1 MLEAFKSFVHWLKSL
16 FYQPATGIPTPQ
28 EWIKLRKATAEIAQ
42 VMGKSELPSQEAV
55 DLSEPER
62 NIEALA
68 LRDKSYH
75 TKIFESAK
83 REIFNKLGGFAPSL
97 LIGDLKVEAVRVITN
112 FQSSMN
118 DHIAEVFIKKG
129 EYDGRKREKEA
140 FKIENKIK
148 RESNHPKSI
157 ILHIG
162 IILTIIL
169 IEMVSNAYFFSK
181 SDPLGFVGGFI
192 QALMLALIGIFLA
205 WTSSCFIRQTNHI
218 FLYKKIVF
226 GFLALIS
233 MSLLFGFVMAVGHL
247 RDLQVSIPGFDL
259 NNISPE
265 LFANSFINNA
275 FVFSSPDSY
284 LMTSVILIFNIIAV
298 IDFYK
303 MDDSYPG
310 YGKITKRFEY
320 AFEELNECRKTQSE
334 LLYTNNDEAL
344 QVIRDLQKIVE
355 SKIAQQSN
363 LVAMYNIKEQ
373 QYIRDIES
381 IKVKANQLLDDFRKI
396 NVSARKSPAPNYF
409 NVHKIEWEEIKHE
422 TMLPVLNGEKII
434 ELQNT
439 FALTIQESHSKVQAY
454 FLESQK
460 KLRDETTQ
468 I

>member
-28 EWIKLRKATAEIAQ
+28 EWIKLRKATSEIAQ
-42 VMGKSELPSQEAV
+42 VMGKNELPSQEAV

-68 LRDKSYH
+68 LRDKFYH

-83 REIFNKLGGFAPSL
+83 REIFNKLGSFAPSL
-97 LIGDLKVEAVRVITN
+97 LIGDLKVEAERAITN

-192 QALMLALIGIFLA
+192 QALTLAIVGISLA
-205 WTSSCFIRQTNHI
+205 WVTSRFIQQTNHI
-218 FLYKKIVF
+218 NITRKLFF
-226 GFLALIS
+226 GLLVLLSA
-233 MSLLFGFVMAVGHL
+233 SLLVLFVLIVGHL
-247 RDLQVSIPGFDL
+247 RDFQVSNSGFDL

-265 LFANSFINNA
+265 LLAKSFISNG
-275 FVFSSPDSY
+275 FVFSLADSY

-303 MDDSYPG
+303 MDDSYPA
-310 YGKITKRFEY
+310 YGKITKRFED
-320 AFEELNECRKTQSE
+320 AFEELNDCRKIQSE
-334 LLYTNNDEAL
+334 LLNTNKNKAL
-344 QVIRDLQKIVE
+344 NEIRDLQKIVE
-355 SKIAQQSN
+355 TKIAQQAN
-363 LVAMYNIKEQ
+363 LVAMFNIKEQ

-381 IKVKANQLLDDFRKI
+381 IKLKTNQLLDDFRKI
-396 NVSARKSPAPNYF
+396 NLSARKSPAPNYF

-422 TMLPVLNGEKII
+422 ALQPLLSGEKLI

-439 FALTIQESHSKVQAY
+439 FAQTIQESYTEVQAY
-454 FLESQK
+454 YLQSQG